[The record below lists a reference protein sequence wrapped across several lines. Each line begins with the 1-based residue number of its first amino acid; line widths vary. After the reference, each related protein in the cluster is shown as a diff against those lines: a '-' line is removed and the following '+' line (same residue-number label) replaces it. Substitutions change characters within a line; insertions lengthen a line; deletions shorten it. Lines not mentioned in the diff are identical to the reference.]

1 MNKFKGI
8 DPDGIMLL
16 AENRFNDSKI
26 FYDAHKAEIKN
37 KVILPLYDL
46 ISDLTPLLSKTDD
59 KMNLIPSKMVS
70 RVRRDTRFSKDKMM
84 YRENL
89 WIMFMR
95 NKHEWKYLQPCMWF
109 EFTPAG
115 YNYGVGLF
123 NCEPKVMQC
132 FRKHLDEKGEEFLK
146 AVKPIEKIKIKPS
159 FERYKKDRSMGKDE
173 RLKLYYNAKEIYF
186 ISEPKPLQ
194 GLFDGTCVEE
204 IKEAIK
210 AFTPM
215 YNFLLGIT
223 EELINEA

>member
-26 FYDAHKAEIKN
+26 FYDEHKAEIKN

-46 ISDLTPLLSKTDD
+46 INDLTPLLSKTDD

-70 RVRRDTRFSKDKMM
+70 RIRRDTRFSKDKMM

-123 NCEPKVMQC
+123 NCEPKAMQC
-132 FRKHLDEKGEEFLK
+132 FRKHLDEKGEAFLK
-146 AVKPIEKIKIKPS
+146 AIKPIEKIKIKPS
-159 FERYKKDRSMGKDE
+159 FEVYKKDRSMGKDE

-186 ISEPKPLQ
+186 ISDLKPLQ
-194 GLFDGTCVEE
+194 GLFDGSCVEE
-204 IKEAIK
+204 LKTAIK

-223 EELINEA
+223 EDLINES